1 MDQCQECTVRGDFQK
16 CEATPCSK
24 HDSWYALQLKKQLE
38 EKKDFV
44 PRDPCDKA
52 VYG

>member
-1 MDQCQECTVRGDFQK
+1 MDQCQECSVRGDLPK

-24 HDSWYALQLKKQLE
+24 HDSWYAQELKKQIE

-44 PRDPCDKA
+44 PRNACEKA
-52 VYG
+52 VCG